1 MSSVPPVRYADNNG
15 VQIAYQV
22 FGDGPIDVLTV
33 YEWGSNIDMLWEHPM
48 AQVFLRHVAE
58 FARVIHL
65 DLRGAGLSDRVDSLP
80 PLEEWAED
88 VRVVMDAVGSTR
100 AAVVGHGHA
109 AQLCMLFAA
118 MHPELT
124 SSLVVMNGFA
134 RLSRAADYPWGM
146 PANVQERVL
155 ATMRERWGNGESL
168 AALNPD
174 VDAASGGRD
183 FLARMERAAC
193 SPAKAVI
200 KQGLIFEVDVRDV
213 LSSIRVP
220 TLVIDTP
227 NVWVPDG
234 HAHYLVG
241 HIAGAKQVTLPAN
254 GYSPTWSV
262 DERSVAEVVEEF
274 LTGERSSPRTDRSL
288 ATVVFTDIVGST
300 ESATE
305 LGDRRWRSLLELH
318 ESIAEREVARA
329 EGRLVKFT
337 GDGMLATF
345 DGPARAVRCLQSLG
359 ETLEPLGLPIRGG
372 VHTGE
377 VELIGDDIGGIA
389 VHVAARIMALAG
401 AGEVYTSSTVRDL
414 TVGSGLIFKD
424 RGEHALKGVTEP
436 LRVFQALT

>member
-22 FGDGPIDVLTV
+22 FGDGPLDVVSV
-33 YEWGSNIDMLWEHPM
+33 YEWGSNIDLLWEHPR
-48 AQVFLRHVAE
+48 AQAFLRQMAE

-80 PLEEWAED
+80 PLEEWADD
-88 VRVVMDAVGSTR
+88 VRVVMDAAGSTR
-100 AAVVGHGHA
+100 AAVLGHGHA
-109 AQLCMLFAA
+109 AQMCMLFAA

-124 SSLVVMNGFA
+124 SSLIIINGFA
-134 RLSRAADYPWGM
+134 RLSRAEGYPWGL
-146 PANVQERVL
+146 PAAVQEGVL
-155 ATMRERWGNGESL
+155 DTMRDQWGNGATL
-168 AALNPD
+168 AVLNPD
-174 VDAASGGRD
+174 VDATPGGRD
-183 FLARMERAAC
+183 YLARMERAAC
-193 SPAKAVI
+193 SPVKAVI
-200 KQGLIFEVDVRDV
+200 KQRIVFEVDVRDV
-213 LSSIRVP
+213 LSTIRVP

-227 NVWVPDG
+227 NGWVRDG

-241 HIAGAKQVTLPAN
+241 HIAGAKHLSLSAR
-254 GYSPTWSV
+254 GYTPTWSF
-262 DERSVAEVVEEF
+262 DQQSVAEVIEEF
-274 LTGERSSPRTDRSL
+274 LIGERSSPHTERSL
-288 ATVVFTDIVGST
+288 ATVAFTDIVGST
-300 ESATE
+300 EIATE
-305 LGDRRWRSLLELH
+305 RGDRRWHSLLELH
-318 ESIAEREVARA
+318 ESVAEREVARA

-359 ETLEPLGLPIRGG
+359 ETLGSLGLPIRGG

-414 TVGSGLIFKD
+414 TVGSGLVFKD
-424 RGEHALKGVTEP
+424 RGEHGLKGVTEP